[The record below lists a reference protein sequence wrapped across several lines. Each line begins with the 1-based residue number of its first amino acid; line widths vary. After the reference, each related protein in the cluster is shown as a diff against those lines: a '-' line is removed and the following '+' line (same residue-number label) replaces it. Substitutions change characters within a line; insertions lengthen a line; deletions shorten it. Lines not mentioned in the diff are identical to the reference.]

1 MLTTVADIH
10 EHITRQR
17 QKFAKAMKLKFLVTR
32 IDGRASQGCPDFA
45 PNALRFVAR
54 SKPISAHTAWTSSKK
69 IGEKLTSTAAVRKEK
84 YIRPSNSKV
93 FMRKNPKEKRREFNP
108 PRRRSETRSDSS
120 VGQVRR
126 PGMSKSRSRQTRESE
141 AMKTSTIAWKVVRK
155 FARAPPAS
163 PSHSSEQ

>member
-1 MLTTVADIH
+1 MLKTVADIH
-10 EHITRQR
+10 EHMTRQR

-45 PNALRFVAR
+45 PQALRCVF
-54 SKPISAHTAWTSSKK
+54 KPKPYSAQTAWTSSKN
-69 IGEKLTSTAAVRKEK
+69 IGEILPSIAAVRKEK
-84 YIRPSNSKV
+84 YKEPSNSQA
-93 FMRKNPKEKRREFNP
+93 FMRKNPNEKRREFNL